1 MSFWHHLPASSLN
14 SLTVSAFVLDLIWI
28 SYFFFGSC
36 LLNQPALD
44 AVVSACAFRRT
55 FRVLPWILMLLSE
68 RLLGIPSVRF
78 SSTRLLHSIVAKFDW
93 SWLIMDDSLPPLFS
107 PFSFVIFLHPFSTAS
122 ILFVLTLIFGLVL
135 GFSSSSSPSSS
146 SPSSSS
152 SSSSPLFLFLQ
163 VGSIS
168 VLLFPF
174 SHSFVF
180 SS

>member
-1 MSFWHHLPASSLN
+1 
-14 SLTVSAFVLDLIWI
+14 
-28 SYFFFGSC
+28 
-36 LLNQPALD
+36 
-44 AVVSACAFRRT
+44 
-55 FRVLPWILMLLSE
+55 
-68 RLLGIPSVRF
+68 
-78 SSTRLLHSIVAKFDW
+78 
-93 SWLIMDDSLPPLFS
+93 MDDSLPPLFS